1 MHTNTLNTLAQHTA
15 GKPDTPPVYLNSI
28 QSMGYTEHSKV
39 MLTTLMLA
47 GMQAHGLCTFCAE
60 HQSRHKPSTP
70 RKMTISEA
78 M

>member
-1 MHTNTLNTLAQHTA
+1 MHTNTLNTLALHTA

-60 HQSRHKPSTP
+60 QRGTNHPQ
-70 RKMTISEA
+70 TIHTKKDDYK
-78 M
+78 